1 MKPEQL
7 ISDTDLRRIF
17 GNVSA
22 MTIWRWRD
30 AGILPQP
37 VKIRKRNYTPAS
49 VVAEAQERLMNR
61 TGEAA

>member
-30 AGILPQP
+30 AGILPPP
-37 VKIRKRNYTPAS
+37 VKIRKRNYTRAS
-49 VVAEAQERLMNR
+49 VVAEAQERLMGR
-61 TGEAA
+61 AGEAA